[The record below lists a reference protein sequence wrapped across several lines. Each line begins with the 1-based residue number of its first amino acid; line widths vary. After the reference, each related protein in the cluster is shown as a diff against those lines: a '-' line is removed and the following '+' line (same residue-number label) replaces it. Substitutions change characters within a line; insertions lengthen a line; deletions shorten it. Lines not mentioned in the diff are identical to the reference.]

1 MKRSFLSE
9 KDSSSILVIKK
20 FQWNTNYTQVS
31 CSLVP
36 FSLYLFV
43 VCMLIAHTLCIT
55 KNDTSVISSDTK
67 TTEIVT
73 KGNNTISIF
82 NKCCDD
88 DKLFD
93 VVGKRCVHVK
103 NYLNETTKFHE
114 QKVYIG
120 E

>member
-1 MKRSFLSE
+1 MITYKTL
-9 KDSSSILVIKK
+9 LVI
-20 FQWNTNYTQVS
+20 
-31 CSLVP
+31 
-36 FSLYLFV
+36 LFNV
-43 VCMLIAHTLCIT
+43 TCCTLT
-55 KNDTSVISSDTK
+55 KNDTSVISSDIK

-73 KGNNTISIF
+73 KSNNTISIF
-82 NKCCDD
+82 DKCCDD

>member
-1 MKRSFLSE
+1 MITYKTL
-9 KDSSSILVIKK
+9 LVI
-20 FQWNTNYTQVS
+20 
-31 CSLVP
+31 
-36 FSLYLFV
+36 LFNV
-43 VCMLIAHTLCIT
+43 TCCTLT

-93 VVGKRCVHVK
+93 VVAKRCVHVE
-103 NYLNETTKFHE
+103 NDLNETTKFHE